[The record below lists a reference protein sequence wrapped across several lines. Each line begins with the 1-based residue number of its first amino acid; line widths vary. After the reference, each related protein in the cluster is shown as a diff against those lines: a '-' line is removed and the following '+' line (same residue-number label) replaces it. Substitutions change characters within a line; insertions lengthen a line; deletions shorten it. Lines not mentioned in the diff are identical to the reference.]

1 MFYSSIWGLLSYSF
15 YTFWPSVAT
24 ENLVAKWAT
33 HSQRAV
39 PCAAL
44 SKKSLT
50 FAQKKVRMFRMRHK
64 MLREVSWIYM
74 DLLQLIFPF
83 LCFPSV
89 FFCQF
94 GSASPGLDRK
104 FAARIQPLQP
114 VLAICCGGG
123 DWYRVPR
130 RDPGE
135 RMEGIEETHYRAMK
149 DWTSCFFLCWIT
161 TGNFNGY
168 RVAYFFKCPSRVW
181 MMGWS
186 PGERW
191 VVTIDP
197 NWAGGC

>member
-1 MFYSSIWGLLSYSF
+1 MLVVFYSSIWGLLSYSF

-89 FFCQF
+89 FFVNLDQRAQVWTGNLQHEF
-94 GSASPGLDRK
+94 SLFSQWLRSAAVVAIDTEFPGV
-104 FAARIQPLQP
+104 IQEN
-114 VLAICCGGG
+114 A
-123 DWYRVPR
+123 WK
-130 RDPGE
+130 E
-135 RMEGIEETHYRAMK
+135 SEETHYRAMK
-149 DWTSCFFLCWIT
+149 DWTSCFFFVLDNHWQFQWVP
-161 TGNFNGY
+161 GSL
-168 RVAYFFKCPSRVW
+168 FF
-181 MMGWS
+181 
-186 PGERW
+186 
-191 VVTIDP
+191 
-197 NWAGGC
+197 